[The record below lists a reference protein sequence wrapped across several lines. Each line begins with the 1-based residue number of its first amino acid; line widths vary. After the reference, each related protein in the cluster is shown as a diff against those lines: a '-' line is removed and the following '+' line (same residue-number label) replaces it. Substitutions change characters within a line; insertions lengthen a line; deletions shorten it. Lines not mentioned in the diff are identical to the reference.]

1 MQANNK
7 SVIFCALLTTF
18 AFFGARRTRSA
29 CQDRRLERSG
39 LRIFRHYRSRIGR
52 GCSPRHRGHG
62 RLNVR
67 QADRADLGR
76 SWAQTGPRLGY
87 RRRWFDTEG
96 VDAIFDIYSSGVA
109 LAVQG
114 VAEQKNKLL
123 VVSMASSR
131 DISGKSC
138 SPNGM
143 QWANDGYEVANL
155 TIKGSSGDKPTS
167 WFS

>member
-1 MQANNK
+1 
-7 SVIFCALLTTF
+7 
-18 AFFGARRTRSA
+18 
-29 CQDRRLERSG
+29 
-39 LRIFRHYRSRIGR
+39 
-52 GCSPRHRGHG
+52 
-62 RLNVR
+62 
-67 QADRADLGR
+67 
-76 SWAQTGPRLGY
+76 
-87 RRRWFDTEG
+87 

-114 VAEQKNKLL
+114 IAEQKDKIL

-155 TIKGSSGDKPTS
+155 TVKGASGG
-167 WFS
+167 